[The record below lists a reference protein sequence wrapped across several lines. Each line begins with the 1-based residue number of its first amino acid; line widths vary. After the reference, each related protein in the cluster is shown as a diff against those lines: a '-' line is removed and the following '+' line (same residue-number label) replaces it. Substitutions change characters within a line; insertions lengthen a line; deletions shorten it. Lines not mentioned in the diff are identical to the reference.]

1 MTVFRLDNG
10 YLQNITTS
18 DGFLRAKVSIAKT
31 GVFSYLHA
39 DGKIIKEAKLPEELF
54 SQTTLD
60 SLKGVPVTNEHPPV
74 NDSNGLIN
82 QTNYSKYVRGSLG
95 EIVVLDG
102 DHIVTTETI
111 YDAELIK
118 QLKNGEKRE
127 VSIGFET
134 DVEFTSGVYKGQR
147 YDAVQ
152 RNIKINHLAHVK
164 NGRAGESV
172 KVHLDSVNTDY
183 AIMQGEVNDMIVRI
197 DGKDIEVS
205 EEVYKEIES
214 LRKKVLRKDD
224 QSAVATAG
232 VTEVKDTPPKKEEGE
247 ELRLANENLKMQVKT
262 QQDLVDRLQSE
273 LNALKK
279 TEPEKLDSLVSEK
292 LNALDSA
299 RAVIQGFRGD
309 GLSTKEIKLQVI
321 SKLLP
326 FKADVKLDSVS
337 DTEIDYRYDAALQL
351 AREKQALNPVVQNER
366 KLDSSQIEKLKHS
379 RLTLNEEGK

>member
-54 SQTTLD
+54 SQATLD
-60 SLKGVPVTNEHPPV
+60 SLKGVPVTNEHPPIED
-74 NDSNGLIN
+74 NKGLVN
-82 QTNYSKYVRGSLG
+82 QTNYNKYVKGSLG

-111 YDAELIK
+111 YDAELIN

-134 DVEFTSGVYKGQR
+134 DVDFTPGEYNGQR

-172 KVHLDSVNTDY
+172 KVHLDSVNTNY
-183 AIMQGEVNDMIVRI
+183 AIMQGEVNEMIVRI

-214 LRKKVLRKDD
+214 LRKKALRKDD
-224 QSAVATAG
+224 QSAVATEDK
-232 VTEVKDTPPKKEEGE
+232 TEVQITLPKKEESE
-247 ELRLANENLKMQVKT
+247 DLKLANENLKMQVKT
-262 QQDLVDRLQSE
+262 QQDLIAGLQSE

-326 FKADVKLDSVS
+326 FKADVKLDSIS

-351 AREKQALNPVVQNER
+351 AREKQALNPIIQSER